1 MSEKTNE
8 LDSEQEYTPEEMQVM
23 RIKMHNYYDQEI
35 KFLKK
40 QSEYEKL
47 RADIED
53 HKYRGSLSM
62 MKAAQLYAAAEQ
74 AQNEAESQDN
84 TPIKKDKSKNKKNR
98 KLKKD
103 VV

>member
-1 MSEKTNE
+1 MSEETNNLNQE
-8 LDSEQEYTPEEMQVM
+8 KEYTPEEMAVM
-23 RIKMHNYYDQEI
+23 RSKMHTYYDQEI

-53 HKYRGSLSM
+53 HKYRGSMSM

-74 AQNEAESQDN
+74 AQNEAEN
-84 TPIKKDKSKNKKNR
+84 KDKIPSDKDESENKKTR
-98 KLKKD
+98 KLKNND
-103 VV
+103 L